1 MTAKLTA
8 TAADVGA
15 LVRMFL
21 NVISSRYSDKRDAAR
36 YNHAPVRLGR
46 RSLVG
51 WTIDTRSEIIG

>member
-8 TAADVGA
+8 TAADVSA

-21 NVISSRYSDKRDAAR
+21 DVLSWYSDKRDAAR

-46 RSLVG
+46 RSVVG

>member
-8 TAADVGA
+8 TAADVSA

-21 NVISSRYSDKRDAAR
+21 DVLSWRYSDKRDAAR
-36 YNHAPVRLGR
+36 DNHAPVRLGR
-46 RSLVG
+46 RSVLA